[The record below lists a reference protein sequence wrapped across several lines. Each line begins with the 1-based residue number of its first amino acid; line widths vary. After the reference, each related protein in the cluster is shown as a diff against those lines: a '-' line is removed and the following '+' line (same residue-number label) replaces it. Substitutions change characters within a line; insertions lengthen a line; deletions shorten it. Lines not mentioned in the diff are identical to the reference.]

1 MSAITDLVTLH
12 RDDLNRLLDEAM
24 ARGAA
29 QAQAVQSVQYLDNAG
44 AAALFYGRS
53 DRLEAWRA
61 LRLRYAE
68 IDAISLGTGRFR
80 RWRIAD
86 IEKLMA
92 TLPRFAERT
101 RKARQAQS
109 SAQGGEAM

>member
-1 MSAITDLVTLH
+1 MVYPDQYGVDAIQLVLGDAQLRG
-12 RDDLNRLLDEAM
+12 RD
-24 ARGAA
+24 
-29 QAQAVQSVQYLDNAG
+29 YLDNAG